1 MKVMPAHRARMV
13 DAGSALVVSGRRQ
26 NRMEPWLARD
36 GRADQDGQVP
46 RQRGL
51 GQGEPR
57 RPKAQESPFDPIPS
71 EGDDQSPFFLL
82 ARQLSL
88 AIFVIPS
95 SQNLAPERGL
105 MPPVS
110 LSHIPTVRVR
120 HLPYHT

>member
-1 MKVMPAHRARMV
+1 MQDRRWWSQGGDKTGWNHGWPGMGEPTRMV
-13 DAGSALVVSGRRQ
+13 KCLGSEVWVRESHG
-26 NRMEPWLARD
+26 
-36 GRADQDGQVP
+36 V
-46 RQRGL
+46 
-51 GQGEPR
+51 
-57 RPKAQESPFDPIPS
+57 PKAQESPFDPIPS